1 MYSSFEANKYLYL
14 LKYNL
19 TSTVI
24 KIYFMNMFARPL
36 NFKTDISDKTESFA
50 FFPNSFSPHKTTLIY
65 IHIIAGC
72 CET

>member
-19 TSTVI
+19 TYTVI

-36 NFKTDISDKTESFA
+36 NFKTDIYFSKTVFCIFSKQ
-50 FFPNSFSPHKTTLIY
+50 FFSS
-65 IHIIAGC
+65 
-72 CET
+72 